1 MSGILGFTFTLQF
14 HLSKHDRN
22 HLGKSNS
29 IIKLPQGVV
38 HKLRLQDEVLVV
50 GPKMSTFCQR
60 LYQSPLYGRVT
71 KKYDIYRNNN
81 KKKPGYFGN
90 FETVGP
96 KKIFL

>member
-1 MSGILGFTFTLQF
+1 MRYFLSGQMSGILGFTFTLQF

-60 LYQSPLYGRVT
+60 LYHINCQRQACRPWVCRVCHGT
-71 KKYDIYRNNN
+71 PSFWQIS
-81 KKKPGYFGN
+81 
-90 FETVGP
+90 
-96 KKIFL
+96 